1 MLTQYVNPPLNR
13 LRIFEMIK
21 TTNFPLVW
29 ITGASTGLGRALAV
43 KLAAHGSKV
52 VVSARNQE
60 KLCTLAAEAQSL
72 AGDIFAIPLD
82 VTDKERVK
90 HAYSA
95 ITRDY
100 GIPDL
105 CVLNAG
111 TYIPM
116 DAAIFSADTFAKQID
131 INWMGV
137 VHALDAIIP
146 DLVDRGSGRIA
157 VVGSVSGYRGLRTA
171 AAYGATKA
179 ALINMC
185 ETLHMELA
193 DYGIKVQIVN
203 PGFINT
209 PLTAKNDFRM
219 PSLMPVEKAANALH
233 RGLLSDR
240 FEITFPMRFT
250 WMVKL
255 MRLLPYAIYLPL
267 ISWVTKKK
275 S

>member
-1 MLTQYVNPPLNR
+1 M
-13 LRIFEMIK
+13 
-21 TTNFPLVW
+21 W
-29 ITGASTGLGRALAV
+29 ITGASTGIGRALAV

-60 KLCTLAAEAQSL
+60 K
-72 AGDIFAIPLD
+72 FAHWLQKPRVHGRYFRNSIGCYGQ
-82 VTDKERVK
+82 ERVK

-193 DYGIKVQIVN
+193 DYG
-203 PGFINT
+203 
-209 PLTAKNDFRM
+209 
-219 PSLMPVEKAANALH
+219 S
-233 RGLLSDR
+233 
-240 FEITFPMRFT
+240 
-250 WMVKL
+250 
-255 MRLLPYAIYLPL
+255 
-267 ISWVTKKK
+267 K
-275 S
+275 SR